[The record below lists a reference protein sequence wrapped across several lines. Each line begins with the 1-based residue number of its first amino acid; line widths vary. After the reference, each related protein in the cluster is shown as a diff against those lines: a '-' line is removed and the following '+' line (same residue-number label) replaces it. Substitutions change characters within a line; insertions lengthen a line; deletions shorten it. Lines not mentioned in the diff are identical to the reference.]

1 MTTNELI
8 KILQEVKDK
17 DKEIIFTFITGM
29 DSNCRNKYEYGFSA
43 EIWDSDIT
51 HGGPELVIQ

>member
-17 DKEIIFTFITGM
+17 DKEICFTFIVGM
-29 DSNCRNKYEYGFSA
+29 DSNCRNKYEYGYKA
-43 EIWDSDIT
+43 CVWDSDIT
-51 HGGPELVIQ
+51 NGCPKLVIE